1 MPTTSKTSVKRATSH
16 RVKVSVKRVQKEQTE
31 AARIEAF
38 LQREG
43 FKQMTKKEKA
53 RLQENGL
60 LGMPNE

>member
-1 MPTTSKTSVKRATSH
+1 M
-16 RVKVSVKRVQKEQTE
+16 KRVQKEQTE